1 MLKNF
6 MTGVAKVAAAMVL
19 AVLVLAVIGYG
30 ISEYREGARKREAQP
45 FEEVKIWTP
54 PVHEALG
61 MKLRARTKVVDGMLY
76 VDLTFQGYPQYLALP
91 AMRARNADRWI
102 KVEFLD
108 HDGFKLFDKTVAIKE
123 FTSIV
128 GPDAKPDGLQYEFTQ
143 MVTLDD
149 YRRWASAQVG
159 WNVETKAP
167 VAFGDL
173 NPVVDEKPKQDQ
185 CAPGLSKAER
195 LKRLAQYGTVRQ
207 TGLGEYQAGGRR
219 LVYLGDGAEM
229 YSCN

>member
-6 MTGVAKVAAAMVL
+6 MTGVAKVATAIVL
-19 AVLVLAVIGYG
+19 AILVLAVIGYG
-30 ISEYREGARKREAQP
+30 ISEYRDSARQREAKP
-45 FEEVKIWTP
+45 FEEVKIWSP

-76 VDLTFQGYPQYLALP
+76 VDLTFQGYPQYLSLP
-91 AMRARNADRWI
+91 SMRSKNADRWI

-143 MVTLDD
+143 MVSLDD
-149 YRRWASAQVG
+149 YKRWASAQVG
-159 WNVETKAP
+159 WNVDTEVPKA
-167 VAFGDL
+167 VAWQDA
-173 NPVVDEKPKQDQ
+173 PEVKPLLDH
-185 CAPGLSKAER
+185 CAPGLSKADR
-195 LKRLAQYGTVRQ
+195 LKRLAQHGTIRQ
-207 TGLGEYQAGGRR
+207 TGMGEYQAGGRR
-219 LVYLGDGAEM
+219 LVYLGDSAEM